1 MITFGRIGVTK
12 NTTAVFTFPSLRR
25 EASPC
30 ILKIGCQILIESEE
44 VVDRL
49 VLGYKNRPKAGS
61 LPNLS
66 PQANSTASIAS
77 TGGTPATA
85 FRSNNRQGKS
95 NPYLCKEESSERE
108 SQRSKYYGTTK
119 NS

>member
-1 MITFGRIGVTK
+1 MISFGRIRVTK

-61 LPNLS
+61 LFYLS
-66 PQANSTASIAS
+66 PQANSD
-77 TGGTPATA
+77 
-85 FRSNNRQGKS
+85 NRQGKLL
-95 NPYLCKEESSERE
+95 NPYLCKEESNERE
-108 SQRSKYYGTTK
+108 LRRAKYY
-119 NS
+119 